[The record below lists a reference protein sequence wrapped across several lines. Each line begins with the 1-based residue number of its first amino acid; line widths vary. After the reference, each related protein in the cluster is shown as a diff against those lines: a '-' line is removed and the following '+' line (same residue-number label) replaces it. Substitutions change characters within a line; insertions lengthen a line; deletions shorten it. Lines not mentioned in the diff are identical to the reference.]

1 MPLNEYRAVL
11 GYQEILIE
19 NYKLS
24 CKLVKQAKNLEL
36 GFLPTFWHTDC
47 NNFSEVR
54 LKNPSRMTCLECL
67 LKYQTSV
74 IQSLLNNPDR
84 RFSVFPRSWFLSS
97 LFVLL
102 SFNGRKFCDFY
113 FKQLP
118 VFFYK
123 VFTSCYVTKFVE
135 EIAMFSVTRYK
146 CKPYPPSPNF

>member
-11 GYQEILIE
+11 GYQEILE

-24 CKLVKQAKNLEL
+24 CKLVKHAKNLEL
-36 GFLPTFWHTDC
+36 GFLPTFWH
-47 NNFSEVR
+47 R
-54 LKNPSRMTCLECL
+54 LQQFYWSSFKNPSRMTCL

-97 LFVLL
+97 LFVLR

-118 VFFYK
+118 VFFLQSFYILLCHK
-123 VFTSCYVTKFVE
+123 VRGRNCNVF
-135 EIAMFSVTRYK
+135 RYQV
-146 CKPYPPSPNF
+146 

>member
-24 CKLVKQAKNLEL
+24 CKLVKHAKNLEL
-36 GFLPTFWHTDC
+36 GFLPTFWH
-47 NNFSEVR
+47 R
-54 LKNPSRMTCLECL
+54 LQQFYWSSFKNPSRMTCL

-97 LFVLL
+97 LFVLR

-118 VFFYK
+118 VFFLQSFYILLCHK
-123 VFTSCYVTKFVE
+123 VRGRNCNVF
-135 EIAMFSVTRYK
+135 RYQV
-146 CKPYPPSPNF
+146 

>member
-1 MPLNEYRAVL
+1 MN
-11 GYQEILIE
+11 IE
-19 NYKLS
+19 RFWVIRKYLLKITSCHVNLLS
-24 CKLVKQAKNLEL
+24 TPKIWNLAFSQL
-36 GFLPTFWHTDC
+36 FGTDC
-47 NNFSEVR
+47 NNFIEVR

-97 LFVLL
+97 LFVLR

-123 VFTSCYVTKFVE
+123 VFTSCYVTRFVE